1 MSNKVHPRP
10 PGPEPLAEELQDPNL
25 QLVGPTPSIWASL
38 KGILGSFKE
47 QNAQHEVSL
56 DDQLNGILGE
66 PSYATQGSRE
76 PPRQGARGGAVGPP
90 SQPNQY
96 HYDEEEEYLHED
108 DGLHP
113 HNVAHDFGFG
123 ADMHAQQQHGEEE
136 EKADASGGS
145 WTWKAFV
152 KSECACLL
160 AC

>member
-1 MSNKVHPRP
+1 MVEASAFSGAAEPKGGLCPTRSTLGLQGLNRWPRSCRT
-10 PGPEPLAEELQDPNL
+10 
-25 QLVGPTPSIWASL
+25 PTCSSL
-38 KGILGSFKE
+38 
-47 QNAQHEVSL
+47 AQHHQSG
-56 DDQLNGILGE
+56 Q